1 MKKKETKILALLL
14 ALVML
19 LGLTACGKE
28 EVQTPMENLYT
39 YEVTE
44 PPTEPPVQISM
55 PDYEMTYSGALKDV
69 IVTEKLEDGTGLKFS
84 VKIGSSE
91 QHIFTLHYDSQD
103 GDLVTVLTDA
113 KGEKVFVGFDMASIP
128 EGLNE
133 EEERTFCRA
142 QEAVNDIVSSLV
154 LK

>member
-1 MKKKETKILALLL
+1 MKKERILALLL
-14 ALVML
+14 VL
-19 LGLTACGKE
+19 LGLTACGKAE
-28 EVQTPMENLYT
+28 APAPTESFNT
-39 YEVTE
+39 YEATE

-55 PDYEMTYSGALKDV
+55 PDYELTYSGAMKDL
-69 IVTEKLEDGTGLKFS
+69 IVSEKLEDGTGLKFS
-84 VKIGSSE
+84 VKIGSGE
-91 QHIFTLHYDSQD
+91 HHIFTLHYDSQE
-103 GDLVTVLTDA
+103 GDLFTVLADA

-142 QEAVNDIVSSLV
+142 QEAVNDIVVSLI